1 MSPAIRLQSR
11 GSKWWDRTSMARNEI
26 TRSTFGRKEFPV
38 NRGVSDIDGEIETQ
52 EVNFRWTGRVVVENA
67 EIETQEMFRI
77 VLLFWKFIFFFETKC
92 YTYRDG
98 NEIGIVK
105 LNYTVF
111 SANFGFFF
119 FLRYIAMSRDIYRR
133 WRNWNI
139 GNISKRFEY
148 FFFFLKTLKI
158 IF

>member
-38 NRGVSDIDGEIETQ
+38 NRGVSGIDGGIETQ
-52 EVNFRWTGRVVVENA
+52 EVNFRRTGRVIVENA
-67 EIETQEMFRI
+67 EIETQGTFFQMFRI
-77 VLLFWKFIFFFETKC
+77 VLLFWKFIFFRNEVL
-92 YTYRDG
+92 YVYRDC
-98 NEIGIVK
+98 EIK
-105 LNYTVF
+105 LHGF
-111 SANFGFFF
+111 FRPISDFFFF
-119 FLRYIAMSRDIYRR
+119 FLQYIPVNRDRYRR

-139 GNISKRFEY
+139 ENISKRFEY